1 MAKKN
6 SSKQKKMQ
14 TRVDFT
20 PMVDMMMLLITF
32 FMLCTSLSKPQSM
45 ELAMPSRDSD
55 KVEEQNRQE
64 SKESSSLTLY
74 VLGDNK
80 LFHMDGIPT
89 YDDPAKL
96 QEISWGKEGIRKTLI
111 NYDQGQV
118 GKMMK
123 AKIDL
128 DTEKATG
135 KEMADSVYKNKL
147 KDIKKGELKEG
158 KVQPLT
164 VIIKVADNA
173 TYVNVV
179 DILDEMQ
186 ICCIGTYMIDEIKD
200 NDKKLLD
207 LKGVKYE

>member
-6 SSKQKKMQ
+6 ASKQKKMQ

-55 KVEEQNRQE
+55 NVQQQDRQE
-64 SKESSSLTLY
+64 AKESSSITLY
-74 VLGDNK
+74 VLGEGK
-80 LFHMDGIPT
+80 IFHMDGIPA
-89 YDDPAKL
+89 YDDAERL
-96 QEISWGKEGIRKTLI
+96 IETTWGKDGIRKLLI
-111 NYDQGQV
+111 NYADGQV
-118 GKMMK
+118 AKMMR

-128 DTEKATG
+128 DAEKQ
-135 KEMADSVYKNKL
+135 KDLHMEDSVYKKKL
-147 KDIKKGELKEG
+147 ADIKAGKLKEG
-158 KVQPLT
+158 EVDPLT
-164 VIIKVADNA
+164 VIIKVSDDAN
-173 TYVNVV
+173 YYNVV

-186 ICCIGTYMIDEIKD
+186 ICCIGTYMIDDLKD

-207 LKGVKYE
+207 LKGLKY